1 VAGPIAPLIS
11 RTAATPAADAAAAM
25 LTPGEPAAG
34 ARTAVGVSAA
44 TNVADIAA
52 QVTAIAHSRP
62 TRRDF
67 TMRTLLPAQTGWQPE
82 LSAVFDPWTLATL
95 RWATLRFPPIA
106 PRFPPIA
113 SQFPPGP
120 VQRNALAT
128 ALVPPMPAA
137 PAERAAGLC
146 AACGTDVRRR
156 AGLPESRRCRRV
168 GRRAPADA
176 CRSRSGPPA
185 PCVATPRAA
194 GASCW
199 DRDSAEPPC
208 AGAAPSGP
216 SG

>member
-1 VAGPIAPLIS
+1 PIAPLIS
-11 RTAATPAADAAAAM
+11 RTAATPARGA
-25 LTPGEPAAG
+25 PGATAGRPAPGVTGVPAAE
-34 ARTAVGVSAA
+34 APAAVGVSAA
-44 TNVADIAA
+44 TIVADVAA

-67 TMRTLLPAQTGWQPE
+67 TMRTLLPAQTGWQLE

-95 RWATLRFPPIA
+95 RWATLRFPPIAPRFPPIA

-146 AACGTDVRRR
+146 AACGTDARRR
-156 AGLPESRRCRRV
+156 A
-168 GRRAPADA
+168 
-176 CRSRSGPPA
+176 
-185 PCVATPRAA
+185 
-194 GASCW
+194 
-199 DRDSAEPPC
+199 
-208 AGAAPSGP
+208 
-216 SG
+216 

>member
-1 VAGPIAPLIS
+1 PIAPLIS
-11 RTAATPAADAAAAM
+11 RTAATPARGA
-25 LTPGEPAAG
+25 PGATAGRPAPGVTGVPAAE
-34 ARTAVGVSAA
+34 APAAVGVSAA
-44 TNVADIAA
+44 TIVADVAA

-67 TMRTLLPAQTGWQPE
+67 TMRTLLPAQTGWQLE

-156 AGLPESRRCRRV
+156 AGLPESRRCRR
-168 GRRAPADA
+168 
-176 CRSRSGPPA
+176 
-185 PCVATPRAA
+185 
-194 GASCW
+194 
-199 DRDSAEPPC
+199 
-208 AGAAPSGP
+208 
-216 SG
+216 